1 MKKIKTKDGSFTFKN
16 EKYDELYHSISGA
29 EEESLKK
36 YIEPLGFEKLIKKQD
51 SVNILDICFG
61 LGYNTAA
68 AFDYIW
74 KLDDSV
80 KICVIGLEKDKKIL
94 DKIPGLSAS
103 FENYN
108 LIKKC
113 INNNLEYE
121 NEKFKIKI
129 ILDDAQKSIKK
140 LNKKFD
146 AVFLDP
152 FSPKKNPELWTEKFF
167 KDIFRLMK
175 SKALLTTYSCAG
187 KIRKNLKNA
196 GFTVKD
202 GPCIGRRA
210 PSTIAIKN

>member
-1 MKKIKTKDGSFTFKN
+1 
-16 EKYDELYHSISGA
+16 
-29 EEESLKK
+29 
-36 YIEPLGFEKLIKKQD
+36 
-51 SVNILDICFG
+51 VNILDVCFG

-68 AFDYIW
+68 AIDYIW
-74 KLDDSV
+74 NLDKSV
-80 KICVIGLEKDKKIL
+80 KINIIGLENDQEIL
-94 DKIPGLSAS
+94 NMILQINNS
-103 FENYN
+103 FKNYN

-113 INNNLEYE
+113 INNNWEYE

-140 LNKKFD
+140 LNKRFD

-167 KDIFRLMK
+167 EDIFRLMK

-202 GPCIGRRA
+202 GPCVGRRA
-210 PSTIAIKN
+210 PSTIAIKH